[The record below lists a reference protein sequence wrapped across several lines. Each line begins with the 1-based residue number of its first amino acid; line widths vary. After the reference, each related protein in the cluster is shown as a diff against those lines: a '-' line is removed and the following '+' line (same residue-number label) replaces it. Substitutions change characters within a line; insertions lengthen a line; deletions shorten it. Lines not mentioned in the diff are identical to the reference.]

1 MLDFRNF
8 ATTEQLKDGTSVTVR
23 AVRPDDKGRIMAA
36 FRELEAET
44 IYTRYFQYKSELTN
58 EELQRATE
66 VDFENAVALV
76 VTVVQGERETI
87 IGGAR
92 YVVYEAGTT
101 RSAEIAFTVEEDYQG
116 QGIASSLLR
125 HLIQIARAKGLARL
139 EAEVISQQP
148 VNARRFFPQRTAHE
162 DGTHRRCRP
171 CDADLGQINP
181 PPNSAICL
189 RVRVLAGTLAIT
201 MRFMG

>member
-1 MLDFRNF
+1 MLDLRNF

-23 AVRPDDKGRIMAA
+23 AVRPDDKGRIFAA

-44 IYTRYFQYKSELTN
+44 IYTRYFQYKSELTH

-76 VTVVQGERETI
+76 VTIGQGERETI

-101 RSAEIAFTVEEDYQG
+101 RSAEIAFTIEEDYQG
-116 QGIASSLLR
+116 LGIASSLLR
-125 HLIQIARAKGLARL
+125 HLIRIARDQGLARL
-139 EAEVISQQP
+139 EAEVLSGNKAMLAVFSRCGLP
-148 VNARRFFPQRTAHE
+148 MKMERF
-162 DGTHRRCRP
+162 
-171 CDADLGQINP
+171 DAVVHVTLTLGE
-181 PPNSAICL
+181 
-189 RVRVLAGTLAIT
+189 
-201 MRFMG
+201 